1 MNFTMGEKIRILLQR
16 KNITHAE
23 LSRRIGTTSANFSN
37 KLKRDNFSINE
48 LNDIAEALGCKFEGF
63 FVDDNGDRI

>member
-23 LSRRIGTTSANFSN
+23 LSKRIGTTSANFSN
-37 KLKRDNFSINE
+37 KLKRDNFSTKE
-48 LNDIAEALGCKFEGF
+48 LEEIAQALECRFEGYF
-63 FVDDNGDRI
+63 IDKNGGKI

>member
-16 KNITHAE
+16 KSITQAE

-37 KLKRDNFSINE
+37 KLKRDNFSMKE
-48 LNDIAEALGCKFEGF
+48 LNDIAEVLGCKFEGY
-63 FVDDNGDRI
+63 FVEEDGEKI